1 MEPCSI
7 LELSSTVLKLSGK
20 LYQFFRD
27 IGDAPEEV
35 HEYLGILETTRCVL
49 QDVKEYTEERWHSSF
64 FGHDGIRLTL
74 VEALL
79 RDCEMEFAIQLSC
92 VEELDPATAPS
103 FFRSTGRKVKWV
115 LRKQTLKGLT
125 KKLEKLQSLLIAAVT
140 TSTGLVSAT
149 DPSVWLSCRLT
160 KA

>member
-7 LELSSTVLKLSGK
+7 LELSSIVLKLSGK
-20 LYQFFRD
+20 LYQVFKA

-35 HEYLGILETTRCVL
+35 HEYLSVLETLRCVF
-49 QDVKEYTEERWHSSF
+49 QDVKEYTDEHWRSPF

-79 RDCEMEFAIQLSC
+79 RDCESEFTLQLSY

-103 FFRSTGRKVKWV
+103 VFRSTGRKVKWV
-115 LRKQTLKGLT
+115 LRKETLQGLT
-125 KKLEKLQSLLIAAVT
+125 KKLEKLQALLMAAVT

-149 DPSVWLSCRLT
+149 DPSV
-160 KA
+160 